1 MTTGNVRFALGVA
14 LALCLLWTGC
24 SDENGTGAGGDVDDT
39 SFSAEAAFHFRLDLA
54 DHEGLRLEGISGEVT
69 ITDVAGSD
77 SIVIAGV
84 RRVRSES
91 TEDAEEHLPLLEV
104 RVQDLS
110 DEVFVE
116 THQPAQSHGRSYEVD
131 YGITLPAVMDLDVT
145 DVNGQVILNDIS
157 GDALVDLVN
166 GQIAGEVTIGT
177 GGTIDFTVVNGTI
190 DLGIP
195 KSTSAEFAA
204 SLVNGYINDSG
215 LVFQDRQ
222 STATSLTGTL
232 GSGEGAISLMVIN
245 GTIAIAGLD

>member
-1 MTTGNVRFALGVA
+1 MRTRDARFGLGLA
-14 LALCLLWTGC
+14 LALCLFWVGC
-24 SDENGTGAGGDVDDT
+24 SDDNGTGTDGDVDDT

-54 DHEGLRLEGISGEVT
+54 GHEGFRLEGISGEVSV
-69 ITDVAGSD
+69 TDVAGSD

-91 TEDAEEHLPLLEV
+91 IEDAEEHLPLLEV

-116 THQPAQSHGRSYEVD
+116 TDQPAQSHGRSYEVD
-131 YGITLPAVMDLDVT
+131 YEITLPAVMDLDVT

-157 GDALVDLVN
+157 GDALVDLIN
-166 GQIAGEVTIGT
+166 GQIAGEVTIGA

-190 DLGIP
+190 NLGIP
-195 KSTSAEFAA
+195 KTTSAELAA
-204 SLVNGYINDSG
+204 TVVNGYINDSG

-222 STATSLTGTL
+222 STATSLRGTL
-232 GSGEGAISLMVIN
+232 GSGDGTISLTVIN
-245 GTIAIAGLD
+245 GTIGVAGLD